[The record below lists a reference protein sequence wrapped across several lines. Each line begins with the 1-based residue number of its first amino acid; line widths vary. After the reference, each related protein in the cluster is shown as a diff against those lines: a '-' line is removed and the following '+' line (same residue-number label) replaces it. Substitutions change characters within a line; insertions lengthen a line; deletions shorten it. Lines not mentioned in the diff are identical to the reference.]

1 MALFVDK
8 LQYCL
13 LAPPEAAVILW
24 KKEDSSDM
32 FMEESE
38 KENKEHWTIWKMLRG
53 HLEDVYDL
61 CWSPCSQFLLT
72 GAVDNT
78 AIVWDVAKGRV
89 LSAFFFYFV
98 LLIFIYSSKLSFILI
113 VVSPSTS

>member
-1 MALFVDK
+1 MPFFYPL
-8 LQYCL
+8 
-13 LAPPEAAVILW
+13 PEAAIILW
-24 KKEDSSDM
+24 KKDDSSDI

-61 CWSPCSQFLLT
+61 CWSPCSQFLFT

-78 AIVWDVAKGRV
+78 AILWDVAKGDTP
-89 LSAFFFYFV
+89 
-98 LLIFIYSSKLSFILI
+98 LSFCIL
-113 VVSPSTS
+113 TTKTLLRL